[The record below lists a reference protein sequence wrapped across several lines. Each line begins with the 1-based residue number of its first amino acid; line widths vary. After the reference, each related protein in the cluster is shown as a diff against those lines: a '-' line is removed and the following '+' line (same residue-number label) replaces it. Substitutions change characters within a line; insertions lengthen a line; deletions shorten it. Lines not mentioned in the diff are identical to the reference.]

1 MTQADDLIDRI
12 LGPRNFASAMAAIR
26 NWDRR
31 PGSMPLL
38 SEQIAAMKDGPMS
51 WSTTHSWPSV
61 RGALV
66 SAGLVRE
73 LEPDHFNGWRVPMTE
88 ITDLGREVRDALAA
102 RTRTEDVSP

>member
-1 MTQADDLIDRI
+1 MTQVEDLIDRI
-12 LGPRNFASAMAAIR
+12 LGPRNFASAMVAIQ

-38 SEQIAAMKDGPMS
+38 SEQIVSMKDGPMS

-61 RGALV
+61 RSALV

-73 LEPDHFNGWRVPMTE
+73 LAPDHFNGWRVPMTE
-88 ITDLGREVRDALAA
+88 ITDLGREVRNALVAQ
-102 RTRTEDVSP
+102 TRGEDLSP